1 MASARSLGLVTVLAA
16 ALVSC
21 SSGSGSSSSS
31 GSGNTEL
38 QASIGPIPLAAGEET
53 TVCMVMPLGNTEDV
67 VLNGFDMKLAPG
79 SHHLIAYLTT
89 AGVTAPSTYPCSPFT
104 GVVIGTDIPI
114 AFANAEDITF
124 SFPKGVAMDI
134 PANSNIKI
142 EAHYINTT
150 ASALQGR
157 GQVTFNATPKSS
169 APPYQPAN
177 FLAAGTTNIDIPP
190 NSSYS
195 TGPIFTSP
203 PAGTHM
209 VLVTTHEHRLGTRAQ
224 VWASA
229 KEGDLSDEIA
239 DDNDW
244 ANPAWRTL
252 APQIDFDGTNGL
264 TYQCDWTNTTD
275 QTVQFGESALDEM
288 CIIAGYYYP
297 SQGLIGCIGSSA
309 TCRTRN

>member
-1 MASARSLGLVTVLAA
+1 MASARSLVLLAA
-16 ALVSC
+16 VLVSC
-21 SSGSGSSSSS
+21 SGGSGSSSS
-31 GSGNTEL
+31 GSGNTDL
-38 QASIGPIPLAAGEET
+38 QASIGPIPLSPSEET

-89 AGVTAPSTYPCSPFT
+89 AAPTVPNTFSCAPFT
-104 GVVIGTDIPI
+104 GVAFGTDIPI
-114 AFANAEDITF
+114 AFANAEDVTF
-124 SFPKGVAMDI
+124 AFPKGVAMDI

-142 EAHYINTT
+142 EAHYINAT
-150 ASALQGR
+150 SKPLQGQ
-157 GQVTFNATPKSS
+157 GQVTFHATPKSS
-169 APPYQPAN
+169 APPYQAAN
-177 FLAAGTTNIDIPP
+177 FLAAGTPKISIPP

-195 TGPIFTSP
+195 TGPLFTSP
-203 PAGTHM
+203 PSGTHM

-229 KEGDLSDEIA
+229 KAGDLSHPIA
-239 DDNDW
+239 DDKDW

-252 APQIDFDGTNGL
+252 TPQIDFDGTNGL

-297 SQGLIGCIGSSA
+297 SRGLIGCIGTSG

>member
-1 MASARSLGLVTVLAA
+1 MASIRSGLVTLLAA
-16 ALVSC
+16 VLVSC

-31 GSGNTEL
+31 GSTNL
-38 QASIGPIPLAAGEET
+38 QASIGPIPLKPSEET

-67 VLNGFDMKLAPG
+67 VLDGFDMKLAPG
-79 SHHLIAYLTT
+79 SHHLIAYLTD
-89 AGVTAPSTYPCSPFT
+89 AAVTAPNTFACSPFT

-114 AFANAEDITF
+114 AFANAEDIDF

-142 EAHYINTT
+142 EAHYINATPNE
-150 ASALQGR
+150 LQGH
-157 GQVTFNATPKSS
+157 GQVTFHATPKSS
-169 APPYQPAN
+169 APPYQAAN
-177 FLAAGTTNIDIPP
+177 FMAAGTVDINIPP

-195 TGPIFTSP
+195 TGPLFTSP

-224 VWASA
+224 VWSSA
-229 KEGDLSDEIA
+229 KEGDLSNEIA
-239 DDNDW
+239 DDRNW
-244 ANPAWRTL
+244 ASPAWRTL
-252 APQIDFDGTNGL
+252 APQVDFDGTNGL

-275 QTVQFGESALDEM
+275 QTIQFGESALDEM

-297 SQGLIGCIGSSA
+297 SQGLIGCIGHD
-309 TCRTRN
+309 CKTRQ